1 MSGLARQLAAI
12 LAGGAALLAL
22 ALGVTDE
29 PLLYFASLVLIWAIF
44 AIGFDLVFGLT
55 GLLSFGHAAFF
66 GVGAYVQALLTLDM
80 GWAFAPAFG
89 AALLAGAGLAALFG
103 MFAIRMSGVYLALTT
118 LALAQLVNIL
128 VEVKLRGLTGG
139 SDGLIGVPRPEAFGL
154 DFYDSGIYLAFL
166 AILFTI
172 ALAAAAILRRSPFGQ
187 VLQAIRQNE
196 VRADQLGFDVRGS
209 KIAVFAVSGLFAAA
223 AGALMGGLTSFVG
236 PDMTGWKVSGDV
248 LIMTILGGRGTLLGP
263 VLGVLAFELLRD
275 VASAWTDH
283 WYGILGIV
291 FIAFTLFLPEGL
303 MGGMR
308 TLRRA
313 WRTAGRGRPATGG
326 DAP

>member
-1 MSGLARQLAAI
+1 MTPAGRQLWLI
-12 LAGGAALLAL
+12 GGAGIALVAL
-22 ALGVTDE
+22 ALGVHDE
-29 PLLYFASLVLIWAIF
+29 SLLYFASLVLIWAIF
-44 AIGFDLVFGLT
+44 AIGFDLAFGLT

-66 GVGAYVQALLTLDM
+66 GIGAYAQALLTLDLDW
-80 GWAFAPAFG
+80 GFVPAFAAALAAG
-89 AALLAGAGLAALFG
+89 AALAALFG
-103 MFAIRMSGVYLALTT
+103 AFATRMSGVYLALTT

-128 VEVKLRGLTGG
+128 VEVKLRSLTGG

-166 AILFTI
+166 AVLFTV
-172 ALAAAAILRRSPFGQ
+172 ALGTAAMLRRSPFGQ

-196 VRADQLGFDVRGS
+196 VRADQLGFQVRSS
-209 KIAVFAVSGLFAAA
+209 KIAVFAISGAFAAA
-223 AGALMGGLTSFVG
+223 SGALMGGLTSFVG

-291 FIAFTLFLPEGL
+291 FIAFTLFLPEGI
-303 MGGMR
+303 MGALR
-308 TLRRA
+308 QLPRLRRKPA
-313 WRTAGRGRPATGG
+313 APARGGA
-326 DAP
+326 A